1 MERKREG
8 WGGNLGD
15 ISLRLRVL
23 EELQMGSF
31 SSVNL
36 ENNLHFSRL
45 IELHVHLTMQITEL
59 CIVRVQPKL
68 SPSSLLMKGTCKQKL
83 VPSCSQQHCSQ
94 QPEGGSTPRI
104 HQIGRAHV

>member
-8 WGGNLGD
+8 WGGNLGN

-36 ENNLHFSRL
+36 KNNLHFSRL

-59 CIVRVQPKL
+59 CIKY
-68 SPSSLLMKGTCKQKL
+68 
-83 VPSCSQQHCSQ
+83 
-94 QPEGGSTPRI
+94 
-104 HQIGRAHV
+104 

>member
-36 ENNLHFSRL
+36 KNNLHFSRL
-45 IELHVHLTMQITEL
+45 IEAGD
-59 CIVRVQPKL
+59 CSRVTAGPIDL
-68 SPSSLLMKGTCKQKL
+68 
-83 VPSCSQQHCSQ
+83 
-94 QPEGGSTPRI
+94 I
-104 HQIGRAHV
+104 